1 MKKLLIYCLLSL
13 TLASCKNKEVEAE
26 EEPVEG
32 ETPVTVTTVVHEPMQ
47 ESIELNATSAY
58 LQKWPVKANATGY
71 LQTGNLQLNQYVNV
85 GQNLYTIQTK
95 EAKSIGNSINVLD
108 STFKFT
114 GINHIRAN
122 GAGFISQLDHQ
133 NGDYVQDGEQL
144 ALITDTRSF
153 VFLLDMPYELRPYIL
168 NKHSLQLELPDGE
181 VLAGTITGNMPMMD
195 IASQTQRIM
204 LKVNPTHQLPE
215 NLIAKV
221 KLVKTSKTM
230 ANSLPKA
237 AILSDE
243 TQTEFWV
250 MKMIDSAIAAK
261 VPVEKGIETNDMVE
275 ILSPVFSANDK
286 ILVTGNYGL
295 SDTAKVKIVQ

>member
-1 MKKLLIYCLLSL
+1 MKQLLIYLLVL
-13 TLASCKNKEVEAE
+13 LVLPCCKHNEEAE
-26 EEPVEG
+26 ETEPAEG
-32 ETPVTVTTVVHEPMQ
+32 ATPVTVTTVSHEPMQ
-47 ESIELNATSAY
+47 EFITLNATSAY

-71 LQTGNLQLNQYVNV
+71 LQAGNLQLNQYVNI
-85 GQNLYTIQTK
+85 GQQLYTIQTK
-95 EAKSIGNSINVLD
+95 EAKSIGNAINVLD
-108 STFKFT
+108 STFRFT
-114 GINHIRAN
+114 GINHIKAN

-133 NGDYVQDGEQL
+133 GGDYVQDGEQL

-168 NKHSLQLELPDGE
+168 NKTSLQMELPDGE
-181 VLAGTITGNMPMMD
+181 VLAGMISGNMPAMD
-195 IASQTQRIM
+195 IGSQTQHII
-204 LKVNPTHQLPE
+204 LKVKSTHQLPE

-221 KLVKTSKTM
+221 KLVKTSKAM

-243 TQTEFWV
+243 TQAEFWV
-250 MKMIDSAIAAK
+250 MKMTDSATAAK
-261 VPVEKGIETNDMVE
+261 VIIEKGIETNDMVE

-286 ILVTGNYGL
+286 ILLTGNYGL